1 MLVDK
6 LYIWFFRI
14 FGVIKIGVLVMV
26 FCSWFFG
33 FDIFMFV
40 IFVVLFLIFLSKNSR
55 CGYVKVKK
63 LIIRYYYWNVC
74 FYGIGS
80 FGGLDVW
87 FIS

>member
-40 IFVVLFLIFLSKNSR
+40 IFVVLFLIFLSK
-55 CGYVKVKK
+55 
-63 LIIRYYYWNVC
+63 I
-74 FYGIGS
+74 
-80 FGGLDVW
+80 
-87 FIS
+87 